1 MLFRDVME
9 FLILFI
15 FHYMHCDGQYEN
27 HELLGLPFVT
37 TKLCFVAVDFKFVED
52 VGLNAT
58 LKSE

>member
-1 MLFRDVME
+1 
-9 FLILFI
+9 
-15 FHYMHCDGQYEN
+15 MHCDGQYEN
-27 HELLGLPFVT
+27 HKLLGLLFVT